1 MKIVDVQATVVDAG
15 WRNWVFVLIQSDEG
29 LTGYGECTLE
39 GREQAVVGV
48 IQDFRR
54 HLVGEPVDNIRRLCR
69 QLTRS
74 GYWESGPVIS
84 SGVGGVEIA
93 LWDLLGKSLGV
104 SVAALLGG
112 TLRDRIPVYSNA
124 WYFGAATAEEFAE
137 CARRTVALGY
147 RGLKFDPFGVADFS
161 INEKELG
168 RCIERV
174 EAVRQAVGGDVS
186 LMIEGHGRFGVES
199 ALRVLK
205 RLEPLDVRFFEEP
218 TPPGDDE
225 AIGRVATASTVPI
238 AAGERA
244 YDLRAC
250 QRLIAAGVS
259 VLQPDIIHLGGI
271 SKMVAAAEICEAAS
285 VSFAPHNASGLWP
298 RRPPCRWR
306 PSPRRFSCKKCSP
319 LSTPSGSIASPHPQ
333 SRSLTATSCYRRD
346 RGSVSGST
354 QPKWRSIPMWNGIST
369 FSAPA
374 RCWPGPPMTEVSPR
388 ETAESDHAYEGLS
401 ARSVERL
408 GRFHHRPG
416 DRGRRWQQVDV
427 VAGPAV
433 ATKKEV
439 YSLPTLDALQDSTRP
454 GPGVDAMVHHDL
466 PIDEDGLD
474 AFRIDGRAVETR
486 RAFQHRDVEH
496 DDVRVRP
503 LPQGPSSLE
512 AEPIR
517 RLT

>member
-15 WRNWVFVLIQSDEG
+15 WRNWVFVLLQSDEG

-93 LWDLLGKSLGV
+93 LWDLLGKSLGA

-174 EAVRQAVGGDVS
+174 EAVRQAVSGDVS

-259 VLQPDIIHLGGI
+259 VLQPDVIHLGGI

-285 VSFAPHNASGLWP
+285 VSFAPHNASGPVATAATLQVA
-298 RRPPCRWR
+298 
-306 PSPRRFSCKKCSP
+306 
-319 LSTPSGSIASPHPQ
+319 SIAPTLLMQ
-333 SRSLTATSCYRRD
+333 E
-346 RGSVSGST
+346 
-354 QPKWRSIPMWNGIST
+354 M
-369 FSAPA
+369 FAPLD
-374 RCWPGPPMTEVSPR
+374 TEWK
-388 ETAESDHAYEGLS
+388 
-401 ARSVERL
+401 
-408 GRFHHRPG
+408 HR
-416 DRGRRWQQVDV
+416 
-427 VAGPAV
+427 VAPPAV
-433 ATKKEV
+433 EIADGHV
-439 YSLPTLDALQDSTRP
+439 VLPP
-454 GPGVDAMVHHDL
+454 GPGLGIALDSAEMALHPYVERDLDLFGAGSVLARPAHD
-466 PIDEDGLD
+466 GGF
-474 AFRIDGRAVETR
+474 AQGDGRK
-486 RAFQHRDVEH
+486 
-496 DDVRVRP
+496 
-503 LPQGPSSLE
+503 
-512 AEPIR
+512 
-517 RLT
+517 